1 MGQLPASETDGH
13 LDPVPVLEEF
23 DRPMDLRVEVTRA
36 DLRREADFLERHR
49 ALPALGLLVSLREL
63 VLVLPEVE
71 KFDHRRRGH
80 RGDLDEVVSPLL
92 RHRECLRRGHEA
104 QLGSLFVDNPDLWDP
119 DHLVDAQISCYG

>member
-13 LDPVPVLEEF
+13 LDPVPVLEEL

-36 DLRREADFLERHR
+36 DLRREADFLECHR
-49 ALPALGLLVSLREL
+49 ALPALGLLVPLREL

-71 KFDHRRRGH
+71 KLDHRRGGH
-80 RGDLDEVVSPLL
+80 WGDLDEVVSPLL
-92 RHRECLRRGHEA
+92 RHREGLGRGHEA
-104 QLGSLFVDNPDLWDP
+104 QLGSLFVDDPDLWDP